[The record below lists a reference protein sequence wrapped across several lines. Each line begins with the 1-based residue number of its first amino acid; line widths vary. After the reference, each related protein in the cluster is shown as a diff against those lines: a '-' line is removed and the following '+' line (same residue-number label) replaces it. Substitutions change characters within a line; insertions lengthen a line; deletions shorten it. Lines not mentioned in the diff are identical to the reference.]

1 MTMLDKGKDS
11 LISRPSTLRR
21 RPGNKAG
28 NEAAIGKESVNMM
41 LTLFTLSIAVCVVK

>member
-21 RPGNKAG
+21 RPGNKVG
-28 NEAAIGKESVNMM
+28 NEAAIGKAMM
-41 LTLFTLSIAVCVVK
+41 LTMFTLSNAVCVVK